1 MPEPKGWKEL
11 PIGGIIDSPGSARD
25 LETGAWRARRPI
37 VDTDKCTSC
46 LQCWM
51 FCPDMAV
58 VVQADKM
65 RGFDLYHCKGCGICA
80 KICPADAIA
89 MVAEAEA
96 GTEGEGG

>member
-1 MPEPKGWKEL
+1 MPELKGWRDL
-11 PIGGIIDSPGSARD
+11 PIGGVIEEPGSAQE
-25 LETGAWRARRPI
+25 LETGAWRAKRPV
-37 VDTDKCTSC
+37 VDSSKCTSC

-80 KICPADAIA
+80 SICPVDAIV
-89 MVAEAEA
+89 MVVEAD
-96 GTEGEGG
+96 TDREGEGR